1 MDVILDQYFN
11 FNIVQD
17 NFPDIMAGFSE
28 TVQLSLIGGA
38 LSLIWGLILALLR
51 QLPGR
56 AAAPIRA
63 LTIAYIDIFRGVP
76 LLLVVVILYT
86 SLGTLANEGAIPEF
100 IGRPEFFGKL
110 NTFWIGIYGLTLTYG
125 AYMAEVYRA
134 GLEAVPRGQME
145 AARSLGMS
153 HTQAMRHVI
162 VPQAVSKVTPPLL
175 NDFIALMKDTAL
187 ISAIGLNE
195 VVQTGSDIQSQTFN
209 SSALMMGAILFLL
222 VTIPL
227 ARILDRM
234 IASQQMRVQR
244 AIP

>member
-1 MDVILDQYFN
+1 MDVILQTFFDSNPVRDY
-11 FNIVQD
+11 
-17 NFPDIMAGFSE
+17 FPDIMEGFSE
-28 TVQLSLIGGA
+28 TLQLSMIAGA

-51 QLPGR
+51 QLPGKIF
-56 AAAPIRA
+56 APVRG

-76 LLLVVVILYT
+76 LLLVLLTLYT
-86 SLGTLANEGAIPEF
+86 SLGVLAGEGTIPDF
-100 IGRPEFFGKL
+100 IGHPEWFGKTP
-110 NTFWIGIYGLTLTYG
+110 NFWIGIYALVITYG

-153 HTQAMRHVI
+153 HGQAMRHVV
-162 VPQAVSKVTPPLL
+162 VPQAVNKVTPPLL

-187 ISAIGLNE
+187 VSVIGLNE
-195 VVQTGSDIQSQTFN
+195 VVQTGSDVQAQTYK
-209 SSALMMGAILFLL
+209 SSALVMAAILFLL

-234 IASQQMRVQR
+234 IAGQQTKMQR